1 MEQSRAA
8 LQAADAN
15 LTSAGAD
22 FQRAKVDA
30 EGPDV
35 PLLKRAYDRALGMA
49 KDGVVSQSALDDAD
63 KNYKMALNKQNV
75 AKAQVTV
82 LQAKIEQAQAQVAQ
96 DRANLQQL
104 EEQLGYTDIESPID
118 GVILSRDVEMGDAV
132 SSILVLGSSATL
144 VMTLGDTSQ
153 VYVKGKVD
161 ESDIGKVYLGQAG
174 AHQGGIVQGQDF
186 QWRGHQDFSDGGG
199 KGQRHHLRGTGF
211 DQQSG
216 RRVEGGDDR
225 ECGNHSGRTPEGA
238 ADSRRR
244 NHVRQRQE
252 GFGRCARPQRER
264 RHAEGG
270 GQHWHFER
278 GQDRSSLR
286 AEGRRPGGA
295 AVGAADWPPL
305 SLRGNGLVGGTDH
318 DPWGTCF
325 AAPGYLATAMN
336 FTEILRQTFAMFRA
350 HKMRMFL
357 TMFGIVWGISS
368 VILLVGLGRGFSAD
382 NQRRMKT
389 LGKDLVIVW
398 GGRTSAQAGGLAAGR
413 EIRLVIDDAR
423 MIRSECYLVKTVS
436 PELRRGVPE
445 VSPFNSANREV
456 VGMWPS
462 YQDFRS
468 LTVAEGRPVSDED
481 ESEARRVVVLGDAAR
496 KQLFSGQPAVGASIL
511 IQRVPY
517 TVIGVLQEKK
527 QNSSYSGPG

>member
-1 MEQSRAA
+1 
-8 LQAADAN
+8 
-15 LTSAGAD
+15 
-22 FQRAKVDA
+22 
-30 EGPDV
+30 
-35 PLLKRAYDRALGMA
+35 
-49 KDGVVSQSALDDAD
+49 
-63 KNYKMALNKQNV
+63 
-75 AKAQVTV
+75 
-82 LQAKIEQAQAQVAQ
+82 
-96 DRANLQQL
+96 
-104 EEQLGYTDIESPID
+104 
-118 GVILSRDVEMGDAV
+118 
-132 SSILVLGSSATL
+132 
-144 VMTLGDTSQ
+144 
-153 VYVKGKVD
+153 
-161 ESDIGKVYLGQAG
+161 
-174 AHQGGIVQGQDF
+174 
-186 QWRGHQDFSDGGG
+186 
-199 KGQRHHLRGTGF
+199 
-211 DQQSG
+211 
-216 RRVEGGDDR
+216 
-225 ECGNHSGRTPEGA
+225 
-238 ADSRRR
+238 
-244 NHVRQRQE
+244 
-252 GFGRCARPQRER
+252 
-264 RHAEGG
+264 
-270 GQHWHFER
+270 
-278 GQDRSSLR
+278 
-286 AEGRRPGGA
+286 
-295 AVGAADWPPL
+295 
-305 SLRGNGLVGGTDH
+305 
-318 DPWGTCF
+318 
-325 AAPGYLATAMN
+325 MN

-445 VSPFNSANREV
+445 VSQFNSATREV

-527 QNSSYSGPG
+527 QNSSYSGPDNDYLYAPYSAVARDFPPPDKPGIVRGYLDDIVFEVGSSEQHEAAVEQVRQTLGRQHHFDPMDKDALFVWDTMDGAKLVENIFNVVTIFFACVAVITLCLGGIGVMNIMLVSVTERTREIGMRKAIGATRRDILRQFFAESAILTAASGALGLTFGVGLCVALNTIPLPDFVPHPIISAISILASVLTLSVITVTAGVYPAQRAAEMQPVEALHYE

>member
-1 MEQSRAA
+1 
-8 LQAADAN
+8 
-15 LTSAGAD
+15 
-22 FQRAKVDA
+22 
-30 EGPDV
+30 
-35 PLLKRAYDRALGMA
+35 
-49 KDGVVSQSALDDAD
+49 
-63 KNYKMALNKQNV
+63 
-75 AKAQVTV
+75 
-82 LQAKIEQAQAQVAQ
+82 
-96 DRANLQQL
+96 
-104 EEQLGYTDIESPID
+104 
-118 GVILSRDVEMGDAV
+118 
-132 SSILVLGSSATL
+132 
-144 VMTLGDTSQ
+144 
-153 VYVKGKVD
+153 
-161 ESDIGKVYLGQAG
+161 
-174 AHQGGIVQGQDF
+174 
-186 QWRGHQDFSDGGG
+186 
-199 KGQRHHLRGTGF
+199 
-211 DQQSG
+211 
-216 RRVEGGDDR
+216 
-225 ECGNHSGRTPEGA
+225 
-238 ADSRRR
+238 
-244 NHVRQRQE
+244 
-252 GFGRCARPQRER
+252 
-264 RHAEGG
+264 
-270 GQHWHFER
+270 
-278 GQDRSSLR
+278 
-286 AEGRRPGGA
+286 
-295 AVGAADWPPL
+295 
-305 SLRGNGLVGGTDH
+305 
-318 DPWGTCF
+318 
-325 AAPGYLATAMN
+325 MN

-382 NQRRMKT
+382 NQKRMKT

-445 VSPFNSANREV
+445 VSQFNSATREV

-527 QNSSYSGPG
+527 QNSSYSGPDNDYLYAPYSAVARDFPPPDKPGIVRGYLDDIVFEVGSSEQHEAAVEQVRQTLGRQHHFDPMDKDALFVWDTMDGAKLVENIFNVVTIFFACVAVITLCLGGIGVMNIMLVSVTERTREIGMRKAIGATRRDILRQFFAESAILTAASGALGLTFGVGLCVALNTIPLPDFVPHPIISAISILASVLTLSVITVTAGVYPAQRAAEMQPVEALHYE

>member
-1 MEQSRAA
+1 MIR
-8 LQAADAN
+8 
-15 LTSAGAD
+15 
-22 FQRAKVDA
+22 
-30 EGPDV
+30 
-35 PLLKRAYDRALGMA
+35 
-49 KDGVVSQSALDDAD
+49 
-63 KNYKMALNKQNV
+63 
-75 AKAQVTV
+75 
-82 LQAKIEQAQAQVAQ
+82 
-96 DRANLQQL
+96 
-104 EEQLGYTDIESPID
+104 
-118 GVILSRDVEMGDAV
+118 
-132 SSILVLGSSATL
+132 
-144 VMTLGDTSQ
+144 
-153 VYVKGKVD
+153 
-161 ESDIGKVYLGQAG
+161 
-174 AHQGGIVQGQDF
+174 
-186 QWRGHQDFSDGGG
+186 
-199 KGQRHHLRGTGF
+199 
-211 DQQSG
+211 
-216 RRVEGGDDR
+216 
-225 ECGNHSGRTPEGA
+225 
-238 ADSRRR
+238 
-244 NHVRQRQE
+244 
-252 GFGRCARPQRER
+252 
-264 RHAEGG
+264 
-270 GQHWHFER
+270 
-278 GQDRSSLR
+278 
-286 AEGRRPGGA
+286 
-295 AVGAADWPPL
+295 
-305 SLRGNGLVGGTDH
+305 
-318 DPWGTCF
+318 
-325 AAPGYLATAMN
+325 APGYLGIAMN

-445 VSPFNSANREV
+445 VSSFNSANREV

-527 QNSSYSGPG
+527 QNSSYSGPDNDYLYAPYSAVARDFPPPDKPGIVRGYLDDIVFEVGSSEQHEAAVEQVRQTLGRLHHFDPADKDALFIWDTMDGAKLVENIFNVVTIFFACVAIVTLCLGGIGVMNIMLVSVTERTREIGMRKAIGATRQDILRQFFAESAILTAASGALGLSFGVGLCVALNTIPLPDFVPHPIISPISILASVLTLSVITVTAGVYPAQRAAEMQPVEALHYE